1 MNPFAMS
8 QLIEKSCIDYATRF
22 LYGDI
27 KIKVVKIINTPGH
40 DKREQVLHYLTAIN
54 KAECNLINLINE

>member
-1 MNPFAMS
+1 MNPFPMS
-8 QLIEKSCIDYATRF
+8 EVIEKSCIDYATRF

-27 KIKVVKIINTPGH
+27 KTEVLKIIETPEHG
-40 DKREQVLHYLTAIN
+40 KREQVLYYLTAIN